1 MTRLTASLALIAALA
16 LAACQPPADAPAT
29 ETSSDAAVAP
39 VQSTAEMPADAPPQ
53 EEAMAPEGEPS
64 AAAAG
69 SCTAEVGEAA
79 AVRLA
84 ERCTMVSPASHPPC
98 NPDNACALIQGE
110 IDRACGQY
118 GPGETKPGECS
129 A

>member
-16 LAACQPPADAPAT
+16 LAACQPPADSPAT
-29 ETSSDAAVAP
+29 ETASDAAVAP

-53 EEAMAPEGEPS
+53 EEAMAPEGELPT
-64 AAAAG
+64 AASG
-69 SCTAEVGEAA
+69 SCAATLGEAA

-118 GPGETKPGECS
+118 GPDEAKPAEC
-129 A
+129 AA